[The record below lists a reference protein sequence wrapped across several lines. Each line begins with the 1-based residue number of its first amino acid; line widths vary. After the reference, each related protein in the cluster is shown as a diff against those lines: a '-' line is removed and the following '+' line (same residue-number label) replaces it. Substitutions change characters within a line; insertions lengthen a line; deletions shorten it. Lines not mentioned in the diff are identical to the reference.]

1 MWYTLIQIA
10 PYYYVEEKTT
20 HLYFLFLFGI
30 CPIQCKAGFFL
41 FKLLALRAIM
51 AGSGG
56 RGVLTVAGTQ
66 KHVGVGAGTTFGD
79 EARVSVWQSLGCL
92 FSEGIIN

>member
-1 MWYTLIQIA
+1 
-10 PYYYVEEKTT
+10 
-20 HLYFLFLFGI
+20 
-30 CPIQCKAGFFL
+30 
-41 FKLLALRAIM
+41 M

-66 KHVGVGAGTTFGD
+66 KHVGAEATFGD